1 MKIWLQ
7 SATALG
13 KDPRVSSYEE
23 SIKKHAQKV
32 ARKSTTVSIH
42 GVDEVLGRSDLYH
55 LAGHIESSWL
65 IQKAWQAE
73 QEGYDAYVQVC
84 TLDPAAHAIREVLQ
98 IPTVF
103 VLASSVLLACSLAP
117 TFSFLT
123 HNESLLLRIT
133 DRVREYGFATRM
145 TPGGCLNLSHKDF
158 NDMYQNPKPYIDAFI
173 EKGTEVVEKGAGII
187 LVSGGMSNLF
197 LLDNGINEIKGVP
210 VLDQFGVA
218 IKMGE
223 LMVDLKNIGV
233 DRSKKG
239 LYLAPSKEELP
250 TYLRHLGIQV

>member
-1 MKIWLQ
+1 MRIWLQ

-13 KDPRVSSYEE
+13 KDPRVNSYEE
-23 SIKKHAQKV
+23 SIKTHALKV
-32 ARKSTTVSIH
+32 ARHDTVVSIH
-42 GVDEVLGRSDLYH
+42 GVDEVLGRPDLYH

-65 IQKAWQAE
+65 IKKALQAE
-73 QEGYDAYVQVC
+73 HDGYDAYVQVC
-84 TLDPAAHAIREVLQ
+84 TLDPATHAIREALH

-103 VLASSVLLACSLAP
+103 VLESSVLLACSLAP
-117 TFSFLT
+117 TFSFLA

-133 DRVREYGFATRM
+133 EKVKEYGLASRM
-145 TPGGCLNLSHKDF
+145 TPGGCLNLNHKDF
-158 NDMYQNPKPYIDAFI
+158 NVMYQNPKPYLDALI

-187 LVSGGMSNLF
+187 LVSGGMTNLF
-197 LLDNGINEIKGVP
+197 LLDHGIREIKGAP

-223 LMVDLKNIGV
+223 LMVDLTHIGV
-233 DRSKKG
+233 ERSKQG

-250 TYLRHLGIQV
+250 AYLRYLGSL